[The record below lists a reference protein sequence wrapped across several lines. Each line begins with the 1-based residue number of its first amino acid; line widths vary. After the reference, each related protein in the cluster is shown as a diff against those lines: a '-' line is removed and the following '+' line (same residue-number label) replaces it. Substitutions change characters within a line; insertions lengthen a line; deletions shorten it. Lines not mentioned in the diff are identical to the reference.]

1 MSEWLIWAGAA
12 AIAILSTGALL
23 AVDRYMQGQRP
34 RLSMGAERKML
45 ADRVK
50 ELEGQVAFLLQQLQI
65 ANARIVELQQEMVML
80 QSSRP
85 AAGPTS
91 AAHPLRVLA
100 IWPGNGPRLAGQ
112 EDERR
117 ILYDTNVT
125 YTALRGDD
133 ATRNGVL
140 RTLERQVFDVIQI
153 GGHGAEGSI
162 MLSDGEA
169 APGWWSR
176 AFKRQ
181 STGIR
186 CMVLLACS
194 TNEATH
200 YNVADAL
207 LSAGVPAVVAV
218 ADEIQDS
225 DAAAFARMFYEQLA
239 RGAELSQA
247 VGLAQ
252 LSMSDAGAE
261 MIALRQR

>member
-1 MSEWLIWAGAA
+1 
-12 AIAILSTGALL
+12 
-23 AVDRYMQGQRP
+23 
-34 RLSMGAERKML
+34 ML

-65 ANARIVELQQEMVML
+65 ANARIVELQREMIVM
-80 QSSRP
+80 QSGKLPPDPP
-85 AAGPTS
+85 AT
-91 AAHPLRVLA
+91 AHPLRVLA
-100 IWPGNGPRLAGQ
+100 IWPTNGPRLAGQ

-117 ILYDTNVT
+117 ILYDTNVA

-140 RTLERQVFDVIQI
+140 RTLERQPFDVIQV

-162 MLSDGEA
+162 LLTDGEA
-169 APGWWSR
+169 APGWWAR

-194 TNEATH
+194 TNEATR

-225 DAAAFARMFYEQLA
+225 DAIAFARMFYEQLA

-261 MIALRQR
+261 MITLRQR

>member
-1 MSEWLIWAGAA
+1 MNEWFVLAAAA
-12 AIAILSTGALL
+12 AIAVLSTGVLL
-23 AVDRYMQGQRP
+23 MVDRYMQRQRP
-34 RLSMGAERKML
+34 RLPMGTERQML

-65 ANARIVELQQEMVML
+65 ANARIVELQHEMIAL
-80 QSSRP
+80 QSTRN
-85 AAGPTS
+85 AAAAAV

-100 IWPGNGPRLAGQ
+100 IWPTNGPRLAGQ

-125 YTALRGDD
+125 FVALRGDD

-140 RTLERQVFDVIQI
+140 RTLERQAFDVIQV

-169 APGWWSR
+169 APGWWAR

-181 STGIR
+181 STGIK
-186 CMVLLACS
+186 CMVLMACS
-194 TNEATH
+194 TNEATR

-207 LSAGVPAVVAV
+207 LNAGVPAVVAV